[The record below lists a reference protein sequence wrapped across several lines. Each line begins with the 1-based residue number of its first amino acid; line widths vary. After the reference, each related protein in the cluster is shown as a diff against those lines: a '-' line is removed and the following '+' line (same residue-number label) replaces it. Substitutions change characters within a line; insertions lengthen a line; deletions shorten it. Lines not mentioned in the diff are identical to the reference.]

1 MEILAPNVA
10 PRWSNVAPT
19 RHQCYPNVAPMGP
32 NVATKRWEYPFVGVH
47 QTKVQHSAKTRKTG
61 ITNAVGVFAPQ
72 CGPNVVQKRVWL
84 NL

>member
-1 MEILAPNVA
+1 MWPQGGPMWPQRGTNV
-10 PRWSNVAPT
+10 T
-19 RHQCYPNVAPMGP
+19 PMLPLWDP

-47 QTKVQHSAKTRKTG
+47 HTKVKHSAKTRKTG